1 MGAGRPPPS
10 RRPGGS
16 GGTGQVQVRGAARLF
31 DLAVPPS
38 DSIGQAPSAAPA
50 PAAPGSPLPQP
61 GLTVPPTSPNPHPT
75 PSSLPTPGAAL
86 TEGKPPPPPPPSP
99 GPSQPPLP
107 PHTCGNSAPAR
118 EDPAPHCSLSVIP
131 SPHPGKDLSST
142 PLRKGGG
149 RTPINVRPPT
159 GNSQRKK
166 KKKASRSGGERRR
179 KRRGKEGLN
188 PPDPPSP
195 GF

>member
-38 DSIGQAPSAAPA
+38 DSIGQGPSAAPA

-75 PSSLPTPGAAL
+75 PPSLPIPGAAL
-86 TEGKPPPPPPPSP
+86 TEGNPPSTPALAGPVAAAAPAPHVRKLRAGPRGSRPPSP
-99 GPSQPPLP
+99 L
-107 PHTCGNSAPAR
+107 SA
-118 EDPAPHCSLSVIP
+118 
-131 SPHPGKDLSST
+131 
-142 PLRKGGG
+142 
-149 RTPINVRPPT
+149 
-159 GNSQRKK
+159 
-166 KKKASRSGGERRR
+166 
-179 KRRGKEGLN
+179 
-188 PPDPPSP
+188 
-195 GF
+195 